1 MRTEDLQAF
10 FAVVETGSL
19 TRAAKRQQLPKS
31 TLSRRLDRLEEELD
45 RQLLVRTPRR
55 TQITAVG
62 LQLYERAEPL
72 LAELDELQAQV
83 TDEPAEP
90 SGAIRV
96 AAPEDVTT
104 ALLGRLCA
112 GFLRAH
118 PKVQLSLLSSNV
130 AVDLLAESFDVA
142 VRVHM
147 SRLAPTTTLK
157 VKRLAT
163 VPLGLYAAPTYLDEH
178 PVARDPARLV
188 EHSLLSMAALMP
200 TWSLAHKT
208 RPAAKLHVAPQLV
221 SNDHHALLDTACEGG
236 GVALLPVFVASRAV
250 QKGALK
256 RVLPQWAPPPGTMS
270 LLWPTTR
277 HTAPRVRAFL
287 DYALQHL
294 PSALSV

>member
-62 LQLYERAEPL
+62 HQLYERAEPL

-90 SGAIRV
+90 RGAIRV

-118 PKVQLSLLSSNV
+118 PKVQVSLLSSNV

-147 SRLAPTTTLK
+147 SRLAPTSSLK

-163 VPLGLYAAPTYLDEH
+163 VPLGLYAAPTYIDQHRALRNPTGLQEH
-178 PVARDPARLV
+178 P
-188 EHSLLSMAALMP
+188 LLAMAALTP
-200 TWSLAHKT
+200 TWTLTHAT
-208 RPAAKLHVAPQLV
+208 RPEAKLQVAPRLV
-221 SNDHHALLDTACEGG
+221 SNDHHALLDAAREGA
-236 GVALLPVFVASRAV
+236 GVVLLPVFVASRAIET
-250 QKGALK
+250 GALR
-256 RVLPQWAPPPGTMS
+256 RVLPRWAPPPGTMS

-294 PSALSV
+294 PAALSP